1 MKAITNIIFL
11 FAIILAFTNCS
22 GDDDLNMRGAIGEP
36 QSDEQNTGDANDPND
51 TSNDSESGIVAE
63 FDDTYAGIAGLPKGV
78 EEYYDGDL
86 IHREQYYY
94 NPDGNLQKVL
104 THYQGG
110 SGEDNYIYDSDGK
123 LIKQGNAGLNYT
135 FKWAN
140 GRITEADIDNPG
152 AFGYGRAKI
161 YYTYDAQSKII
172 EKNERYLDY
181 DSEWKALYTYF
192 GDGNLKSI
200 EYYYQEGNGKFILY
214 QVNNFTGYTD
224 AINLF
229 LEVWII
235 PGQSVQHNF
244 PISKQITST
253 TEYGSE
259 TIYETYEYEYDAEG
273 RVIAKTFGTT
283 KLVYAY
289 Y

>member
-110 SGEDNYIYDSDGK
+110 SNEDNYIYDSDGK
-123 LIKQGNAGLNYT
+123 LIKQGNPGWNYT

-140 GRITEADIDNPG
+140 GRITEADIDNPVW
-152 AFGYGRAKI
+152 YGKGKI
-161 YYTYDAQSKII
+161 NYFYNEKGLVHASKVHFSSWGFAW
-172 EKNERYLDY
+172 ENHYNYHE
-181 DSEWKALYTYF
+181 
-192 GDGNLKSI
+192 DGNLKSI
-200 EYYYQEGNGKFILY
+200 ENYGYNERNQFILSS
-214 QVNNFTGYTD
+214 VTDFNDYTETE
-224 AINLF
+224 NLF
-229 LEVWII
+229 FEVTII
-235 PGQSVQHNF
+235 PGQRIQQFF
-244 PISKQITST
+244 PASKEVKFPNVDSMS
-253 TEYGSE
+253 YGFMILLYLKQN
-259 TIYETYEYEYDAEG
+259 TPLT
-273 RVIAKTFGTT
+273 
-283 KLVYAY
+283 
-289 Y
+289 